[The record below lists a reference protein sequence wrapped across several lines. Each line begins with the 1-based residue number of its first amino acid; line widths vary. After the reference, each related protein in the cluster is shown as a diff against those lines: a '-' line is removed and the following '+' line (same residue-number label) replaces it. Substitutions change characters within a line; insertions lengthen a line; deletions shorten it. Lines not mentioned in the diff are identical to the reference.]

1 MLRQFAVGLAASG
14 SAMLALSGLAGA
26 ESFTT
31 RIETRP
37 FYGAVVTLEQ
47 GVRVFRPLPPDRQ
60 VIINP
65 NHTPL
70 SLGFNDTRVYEQSSN
85 YNYNSGGVPYY
96 GTGGPYYS
104 APFVGRGFGR
114 GRAGPG
120 NHMAPHRG
128 GGVQVR

>member
-1 MLRQFAVGLAASG
+1 MLRQFAIGLAASG
-14 SAMLALSGLAGA
+14 FAMLATGNVARA

-47 GVRVFRPLPPDRQ
+47 GVRVFRPLPADRQ

-65 NHTPL
+65 NGTPL
-70 SLGFNDTRVYEQSSN
+70 SLGFNDTRVYEQNSN
-85 YNYNSGGVPYY
+85 YNTYAGGMPYY
-96 GTGGPYYS
+96 GSGGPYYS

-114 GRAGPG
+114 GHGGPG
-120 NHMAPHRG
+120 IHMAPHRG